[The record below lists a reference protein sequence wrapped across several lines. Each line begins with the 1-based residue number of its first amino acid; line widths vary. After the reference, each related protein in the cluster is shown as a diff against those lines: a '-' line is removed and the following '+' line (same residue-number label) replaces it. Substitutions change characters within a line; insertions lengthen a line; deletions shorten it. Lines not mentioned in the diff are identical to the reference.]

1 MKPNYIKTFNIS
13 EVIKDLNN
21 RYKKLKYNVKNHNLN
36 VKWKIFSYL
45 IIFVSIL
52 LILLWLFQIV
62 FLNEFYKRIK
72 FNDIEAMA
80 NKIEENIDRE
90 NLRVLAVRL
99 AIENDTSIHIVDSS
113 GRSLV
118 QYDFSRESII
128 GKLSI
133 EQINNYYSLAS
144 SNGGRYY
151 RIFSDDNLSVETS
164 WGMVTLVKNSMESI
178 VYLSI
183 AEFPNGEEALIML
196 HSNLLPINSTVETLR
211 VQLVY
216 ISIILFILSLLIAFL
231 IAKRVSSP
239 IVSINEAAKELAKG
253 NYNVSFKG
261 SGYQEIQELT
271 DTLNYAA
278 KELSKV
284 EGLRRDLIANISHD
298 LRTPLTMITGYGE
311 VMKDIPG
318 ENTPENIQIIIDEA
332 TRLTSLVN
340 DILDISKFESGNH
353 QLNLSILN
361 ITSLITDILLRYNK
375 LTEREGYT
383 FSFNYDEEVFVEG
396 DKLKLS
402 QVIYNLINNAITYT
416 GSDKRIIVSQ
426 EVMDGFV
433 TIKVI
438 DTGEGIPEEDI
449 PLIWDRYY
457 KVKKTHKRAQVG
469 TGLGLSIAKEI
480 LLMHKA
486 DFGVESTLGEGSCFW
501 FKIKIID

>member
-1 MKPNYIKTFNIS
+1 MKLDKLRYNLK
-13 EVIKDLNN
+13 N
-21 RYKKLKYNVKNHNLN
+21 RNLN
-36 VKWKIFSYL
+36 VRWKIFSYL

-72 FNDIEAMA
+72 FNDIEDIA
-80 NKIEENIDRE
+80 NKIEKNIGSS
-90 NLRVLAVRL
+90 NLRLQAYKL
-99 AIENDTSIHIVDSS
+99 AIENDTSIHIVDSY
-113 GRSLV
+113 GNSLV

-133 EQINNYYSLAS
+133 DQINNYYALAS
-144 SNGGRYY
+144 SKGGRYY
-151 RIFSDDNLSVETS
+151 KIYSDDNLSVETS
-164 WGMVTLVKNSMESI
+164 WGIVTLIKNSMESI

-183 AEFPNGEEALIML
+183 AQLPNGDEALIML
-196 HSNLLPINSTVETLR
+196 HSNLLPISSTVETLR
-211 VQLVY
+211 VQLIY
-216 ISIILFILSLLIAFL
+216 ISIILLILSLLIAFL
-231 IAKRVSSP
+231 IAKRISRP

-253 NYNVSFKG
+253 NYDVSFNG
-261 SGYQEIQELT
+261 SGYQEIQELN

-284 EGLRRDLIANISHD
+284 EGLRKDLIANISHD

-340 DILDISKFESGNH
+340 DLLDISKFESGN
-353 QLNLSILN
+353 QELNLSMIN
-361 ITSLITDILLRYNK
+361 ITSLIRDILLRYNK
-375 LTEREGYT
+375 LTEREGYS
-383 FSFNYDEEVFVEG
+383 FSFNYEEEVFVEG
-396 DKLKLS
+396 DELKLS

-416 GSDKRIIVSQ
+416 GSDKSIVVSQ

-469 TGLGLSIAKEI
+469 TGLGLSIVKKI
-480 LLMHKA
+480 LLLHKA
-486 DFGVESTLGEGSCFW
+486 DFGVESTVGEGSCFW
-501 FKIKIID
+501 FKIKIIE

>member
-1 MKPNYIKTFNIS
+1 MKPDNIKSFNNPY
-13 EVIKDLNN
+13 ERLRD
-21 RYKKLKYNVKNHNLN
+21 KLKNRNLS
-36 VKWKIFSYL
+36 VRWKIFSYL
-45 IIFVSIL
+45 IIFISIL

-80 NKIEENIDRE
+80 NRIEENIQSRD
-90 NLRVLAVRL
+90 LKVQAYKM

-128 GKLSI
+128 GKLSV

-151 RIFSDDNLSVETS
+151 KIYSDDNLSVETA

-183 AEFPNGEEALIML
+183 AELPSGEEALIML
-196 HSNLLPINSTVETLR
+196 HSNLLPISSTVETLR

-216 ISIILFILSLLIAFL
+216 ISIILFILSLLIAFM
-231 IAKRVSSP
+231 IAKRISRP

-253 NYNVSFKG
+253 NYDVSFKG

-340 DILDISKFESGNH
+340 DILDISRFESKT
-353 QLNLSILN
+353 QELNLSMLN
-361 ITSLITDILLRYNK
+361 ITSLIRDILLRYNK
-375 LTEREGYT
+375 LTEREGYN
-383 FSFNYDEEVFVEG
+383 FSFNYEEEIFVEG
-396 DKLKLS
+396 DELKLS

-416 GSDKRIIVSQ
+416 GSDKEIVVSQ
-426 EVMDGFV
+426 EVKEGFV

-486 DFGVESTLGEGSCFW
+486 DFGVKSTLGEGSCFW
-501 FKIKIID
+501 FKLKIID

>member
-1 MKPNYIKTFNIS
+1 MRLDKIKTFNIS
-13 EVIKDLNN
+13 EAIKSLKN
-21 RYKKLKYNVKNHNLN
+21 RYGKLKYNLKNRNLN
-36 VKWKIFSYL
+36 VRWKIFSYL
-45 IIFVSIL
+45 ILFISIL

-80 NKIEENIDRE
+80 NKIEENIDNK
-90 NLRVLAVRL
+90 NLRVQAYKL
-99 AIENDTSIHIVDSS
+99 AIENDTSIHIVDSH
-113 GRSLV
+113 GKSLV

-128 GKLSI
+128 GNLSI
-133 EQINNYYSLAS
+133 EQINSYYALAS

-151 RIFSDDNLSVETS
+151 RIYSDDNVSVETS
-164 WGMVTLVKNSMESI
+164 WGIITLVKNSMESI

-183 AEFPNGEEALIML
+183 AELPNGEEALIML
-196 HSNLLPINSTVETLR
+196 HSNLLPISSTVETLR

-216 ISIILFILSLLIAFL
+216 ISIILLILSLIIAFL
-231 IAKRVSSP
+231 IAKRISRP
-239 IVSINEAAKELAKG
+239 IVSINAAAKELAKG
-253 NYNVSFKG
+253 NYDVSFNG
-261 SGYQEIQELT
+261 SGYQEIQELN

-340 DILDISKFESGNH
+340 DILDISKFESGN
-353 QLNLSILN
+353 QELNLSMLN
-361 ITSLITDILLRYNK
+361 LTNLIREILLRYNK
-375 LTEREGYT
+375 LTEREGYN
-383 FSFNYDEEVFVEG
+383 FSFNYQEEVFVEG
-396 DKLKLS
+396 DELKLS

-416 GSDKRIIVSQ
+416 GNDKRIVVSQ
-426 EVMDGFV
+426 EVADGFV

-438 DTGEGIPEEDI
+438 DTGEGIPEEDL

-480 LLMHKA
+480 LLLHKA
-486 DFGVESTLGEGSCFW
+486 DFGVESTLGEGSSFW
-501 FKIKIID
+501 FKIKIIE

>member
-1 MKPNYIKTFNIS
+1 MKL
-13 EVIKDLNN
+13 D
-21 RYKKLKYNVKNHNLN
+21 KLKYNLKNRNLN
-36 VKWKIFSYL
+36 VRWKIFSYL

-72 FNDIEAMA
+72 FNDIEDIA
-80 NKIEENIDRE
+80 NKIEKNIGSS
-90 NLRVLAVRL
+90 NLRLQAYKL
-99 AIENDTSIHIVDSS
+99 AIENDTSIHIVDSY
-113 GRSLV
+113 GNSLV

-133 EQINNYYSLAS
+133 EQINNYYALAS
-144 SNGGRYY
+144 SKGGRYY
-151 RIFSDDNLSVETS
+151 KIYSDDNLSVESS
-164 WGMVTLVKNSMESI
+164 WGIVTLIKNSMESI

-183 AEFPNGEEALIML
+183 AQLPNGDEALIML
-196 HSNLLPINSTVETLR
+196 HSNLLPISSTVETLR
-211 VQLVY
+211 VQLIY
-216 ISIILFILSLLIAFL
+216 ISIILLILSLLIAFL
-231 IAKRVSSP
+231 IAKRISRP

-253 NYNVSFKG
+253 NYDVSFNG
-261 SGYQEIQELT
+261 SGYQEIQELN

-284 EGLRRDLIANISHD
+284 EGLRKDLIANISHD

-340 DILDISKFESGNH
+340 DLLDISKFESGN
-353 QLNLSILN
+353 QELNLSMIN
-361 ITSLITDILLRYNK
+361 ITSLIRDILLRYNK
-375 LTEREGYT
+375 LTEREGYS
-383 FSFNYDEEVFVEG
+383 FSFNYEEEVFVEG
-396 DKLKLS
+396 DELKLS

-416 GSDKRIIVSQ
+416 GSDKSIVVSQ

-469 TGLGLSIAKEI
+469 TGLGLSIVKKI
-480 LLMHKA
+480 LLLHKA
-486 DFGVESTLGEGSCFW
+486 DFGVESTVGEGSCFW
-501 FKIKIID
+501 FKIKIIE